1 MKNINFKS
9 IKGETRQ
16 GASSFV
22 MVMFFT
28 MLLGIIMVG
37 FISIML
43 SNIMSSTNYDL
54 SQSAYDSSLA
64 GIEDAKIMLLK
75 FNNCAAHSS
84 PSLADCERINNVLK
98 ASKSGEDCNVVGKA
112 LGRIDVNDND
122 IYETPIQSTYSGTGG
137 TSNKAKDFANSLD
150 QAYTCVK
157 VDTSVDEYLGTITKD
172 SDFKVIPL
180 RTKFTSNNTDAS
192 PVKYIEISW
201 FNNEDYQKAKQQYN
215 HTSANNALAGS
226 LNKRL
231 GGNVTTRFTS
241 NPTYASSLQ
250 IGLFQSAVGGYTISS
265 FEKSINTSTNRGLM
279 VLRPYE
285 SGNSQTQT
293 VIPNTATTSG
303 FAASA
308 ISGSEDW
315 GQNLQAQNSPA
326 EIHCSNTTDPN
337 TFATQEFACRAII
350 ELPTAIGTR
359 STWGGSSLVA
369 GRPAADIMRYITLS
383 SVYENIDTSFSIK
396 MYGNADGKNCTF
408 NVNTGKG
415 TNCEIKQFAGVQSRV
430 DSTGRANDLFRRV
443 EARVELID
451 VNYPFPKYALSTYCE
466 GENCNGD
473 EGKVIKNYWVSSNC
487 FTLINGD
494 NRGCG
499 ADLSK
504 NQNFIGNA
512 TAGF

>member
-112 LGRIDVNDND
+112 LGRIDVNDSG

-180 RTKFTSNNTDAS
+180 RTKFTSSNTDES

-201 FNNEDYQKAKQQYN
+201 FNNEDFQKARQQYN

-231 GGNVTTRFTS
+231 GGNVTARFTS
-241 NPTYASSLQ
+241 DPTYASSLQ
-250 IGLFQSAVGGYTISS
+250 IGLFQSAIGGYTISS
-265 FEKSINTSTNRGLM
+265 FEKSINASTNRGLM

-359 STWGGSSLVA
+359 STGGSGNLVA

-408 NVNTGKG
+408 DVNTGKG